1 MRASVAV
8 ILIALAGFAG
18 AGALAAEP
26 AAERDAA
33 TIRARL
39 AAWTDAFNRG
49 DAATTCELFADDLQ
63 SDMQGAP
70 AGHKAAVCGRI
81 ARALAAPGQ
90 RLAYAFEIHD
100 ILVSG
105 DLASVRLT
113 WTLTEER
120 GGVTTR
126 TQDIGLDVFRRDADG
141 AWRIA
146 RYVAFPV
153 EGMAR

>member
-1 MRASVAV
+1 MRRSVAV
-8 ILIALAGFAG
+8 ILC
-18 AGALAAEP
+18 ALAAFAATGGAAADT

-33 TIRARL
+33 AIRARL

-70 AGHKAAVCGRI
+70 AGHKAAVCARI
-81 ARALAAPGQ
+81 ARALAAPDR
-90 RLAYAFEIHD
+90 RLTYAFEIHD

-105 DLASVRLT
+105 DLASVRLI
-113 WTLTEER
+113 WTLTEQHA
-120 GGVTTR
+120 GTATR
-126 TQDIGLDVFRRDADG
+126 TQDIGLDVFRRDPDG

-153 EGMAR
+153 EGVR